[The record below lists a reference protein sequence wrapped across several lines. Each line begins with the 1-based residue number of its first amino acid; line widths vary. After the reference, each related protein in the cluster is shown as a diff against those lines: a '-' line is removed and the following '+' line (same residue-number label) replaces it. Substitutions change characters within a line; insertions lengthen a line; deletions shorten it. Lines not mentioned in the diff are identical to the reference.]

1 MKRKPSLSSL
11 KRKKLPSLAKL
22 KRRLD
27 ILFSQWIRK
36 RDQRSADGYGP
47 CVTCG
52 TFSKLQA
59 SHFIPRQHL
68 AVRWDERNVHGACA
82 YCNCW
87 QHGNLIAYTLYMQN
101 RYGQDVVDELMRL
114 KRTTVKMTRSD
125 YETLLEKYRD

>member
-27 ILFSQWIRK
+27 ILFSQWIRR
-36 RDQRSADGYGP
+36 RDTVTDGMGV
-47 CVTCG
+47 CITCC
-52 TFSKLQA
+52 TVARLQA
-59 SHFIPRQHL
+59 GHFIKRQHL
-68 AVRWDERNVHGACA
+68 ATRWDERNVHGQCPRCNLWLHGNEGE
-82 YCNCW
+82 YCNI
-87 QHGNLIAYTLYMQN
+87 LIK

-125 YETLLEKYRD
+125 YEDLLRKYA